1 MLWFFRKFARDR
13 SLSGNRESGVG
24 SRESGVGSRE
34 GRSLF
39 LNADELEGR
48 SLGWGN
54 GELGG
59 RSLFLNADELEGRSL
74 FIAFNTK
81 LSLAVSVLV
90 LPSLVSRL
98 LWLFAEL

>member
-13 SLSGNRESGVG
+13 SLSGN
-24 SRESGVGSRE
+24 RESGVGSRE